1 MKTKP
6 FLTTEDVDCLL
17 TGAREEARRNH
28 WIVSISVVDDGG
40 HPLGH
45 IRLDGATALSA
56 YISMEKARAA
66 AIGRKET
73 RHFESMIN
81 EGRIAFLSAPLNVM
95 LEGGVPIIHE
105 GHIIGAVGVSGVQS
119 ALDAKIAQ
127 AAIYSLLE

>member
-6 FLTTEDVDCLL
+6 FLTADDVDCLL
-17 TGAREEARRNH
+17 AGAREEARSNH

-40 HPLGH
+40 HPLGQ

-56 YISMEKARAA
+56 YISMEKARSA

-73 RHFESMIN
+73 RSFENMIN

-95 LEGGVPIIHE
+95 LEGGVPILHE

-119 ALDAKIAQ
+119 ALDAQIAR
-127 AAIYSLLE
+127 AAISRLLE